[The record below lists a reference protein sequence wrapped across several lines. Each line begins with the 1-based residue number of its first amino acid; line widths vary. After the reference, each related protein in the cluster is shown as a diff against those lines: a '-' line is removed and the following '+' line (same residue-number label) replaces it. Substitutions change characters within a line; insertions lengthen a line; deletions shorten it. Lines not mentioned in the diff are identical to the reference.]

1 MKKEIKVN
9 YLDEQIDNLQNE
21 YEEYTQQETEEV
33 KEKTIKEINITSTKT
48 ALVLSWILFLWLFAG
63 MFIMSA
69 SQDTTIQDNIQK
81 IEQSTKQI
89 QYLSWVIQKAQSWI
103 IIEEKRINTAKK
115 ILKSKNLEYK
125 K

>member
-48 ALVLSWILFLWLFAG
+48 ALLLSWILFLWLFAW
-63 MFIMSA
+63 MFIMNA
-69 SQDTTIQDNIQK
+69 TNDTTIQENITK

-89 QYLSWVIQKAQSWI
+89 NYLSWVIQKAKSWI

>member
-48 ALVLSWILFLWLFAG
+48 ALVLS
-63 MFIMSA
+63 
-69 SQDTTIQDNIQK
+69 
-81 IEQSTKQI
+81 
-89 QYLSWVIQKAQSWI
+89 
-103 IIEEKRINTAKK
+103 
-115 ILKSKNLEYK
+115 
-125 K
+125 